1 MSYELVLF
9 LTTKETSKKTTG
21 KKKPINRYIMEHVTV
36 KKNFVV
42 QATQIV
48 EKKVFLENYNLE
60 MFASDLFMS
69 KSNLNRKIKVS
80 TGLTPVEFIRKVRFD
95 YAFRLLKETDL
106 SIKEVAYSSG
116 FNDPK
121 YFTRCFKKTYGISP
135 KDYKN
140 NLSKSVGY
148 LWNNFNLN

>member
-1 MSYELVLF
+1 
-9 LTTKETSKKTTG
+9 
-21 KKKPINRYIMEHVTV
+21 MEHVTV